1 MHFPLILFL
10 LLSFLLVQEQHR
22 IHSLLVVPHCYLA
35 MPIFAY
41 YACDAEECRA
51 CSWSKKDAKRQKW
64 FIGKVHGDDCIL
76 CPPCLKKVN
85 KATDRENRYE
95 KQAMNWNEPE
105 QVKAYQTLF
114 ENPAW
119 EEEAW
124 QVCKA
129 NLARPPLPFL
139 LE

>member
-1 MHFPLILFL
+1 
-10 LLSFLLVQEQHR
+10 
-22 IHSLLVVPHCYLA
+22 
-35 MPIFAY
+35 MPVMQRN
-41 YACDAEECRA
+41 AEHVLGPR
-51 CSWSKKDAKRQKW
+51 RTQR
-64 FIGKVHGDDCIL
+64 DDCIL

-95 KQAMNWNEPE
+95 KQAMSWNEPE

-124 QVCKA
+124 QACKA
-129 NLARPPLPFL
+129 KLARPPLPFL